1 MNIAAL
7 EQKKVSELYE
17 IARQLG
23 IAGYADLRRRDLI
36 YEILGAQA
44 DADAGDTDLPP
55 RVAVAPDDRPAVR
68 PRAPERQAPPAPR
81 REPRRTRSSR
91 VRQPISPS
99 WPDYMQGFDP
109 YAIGLDGLIRKTGV
123 LEILPDG
130 YGFLRSAEY
139 SYLPSA
145 DDIYVS
151 PSQIKRFSLRVGD
164 TVDGQIRPP
173 KEGQRFFALIRV
185 HSINGRTP
193 EAFDERTSY
202 DFLTPAYPDQPIRLE
217 TTPDELTTRVTDLF
231 APIGKGQRGLIVAPP
246 KSGKTVLLQKIAGG
260 ILVNEPGATVIALLI
275 DERPEDVTEFQ
286 RATPGA
292 EVVASTFDEAP
303 ERQVHIADLVLEKAK
318 RLVEAGQDVVVL
330 LDSITRLA
338 RAHQAAGENAGRA
351 ASDGVDAGAL
361 RGPKRLF
368 GAARAVEEGGSLT
381 VIATA
386 HVGTGNPTDDVIFE
400 EFRGTGN
407 MELVLR
413 RDLADRRLFPAVDL
427 AASGTRR
434 EEILLPPD
442 RLARIHAVRR
452 DLAGL
457 DPVDA
462 LPALLDRMRG
472 TDSNEAFL
480 AGGDGA

>member
-7 EQKKVSELYE
+7 EQKKVSELHE
-17 IARQLG
+17 IARRLG
-23 IAGYADLRRRDLI
+23 IEGYADLRRRDLI

-44 DADAGDTDLPP
+44 DAEADDADVSP
-55 RVAVAPDDRPAVR
+55 RVAAGSDDRPAMR
-68 PRAPERQAPPAPR
+68 PRGRRPSREGDAR
-81 REPRRTRSSR
+81 REPRRRRTRD
-91 VRQPISPS
+91 RQPISPD
-99 WPDYMQGFDP
+99 WPDYMQGYDP
-109 YAIGLDGLIRKTGV
+109 QGVTLEGLIRKTGV

-139 SYLPSA
+139 SYLPSP

-164 TVDGQIRPP
+164 TVDGQVRPP
-173 KEGQRFFALIRV
+173 KEGDRFFALIRV
-185 HSINGRTP
+185 HSINGRSP
-193 EAFDERTSY
+193 DAFDERSTY
-202 DFLTPAYPDQPIRLE
+202 DFLTPAYPDDQLTLE
-217 TTPDELTTRVTDLF
+217 TTPDELATRVIDLF

-246 KSGKTVLLQKIAGG
+246 KSGKTVLLQQIARG
-260 ILVNEPGATVIALLI
+260 IVANEPEATVIVLLI
-275 DERPEDVTEFQ
+275 DERPEEVTDFE
-286 RATPGA
+286 RTVPGA
-292 EVVASTFDEAP
+292 EIVASTFDEAP

-338 RAHQAAGENAGRA
+338 RAHNATFEGGGRTM
-351 ASDGVDAGAL
+351 SGGLEAGAL

-386 HVGTGNPTDDVIFE
+386 LVDTGSRMDDVIFE
-400 EFRGTGN
+400 EFKGTGN
-407 MELVLR
+407 MELVLSR
-413 RDLADRRLFPAVDL
+413 ELADRRVFPAVDL

-442 RLARIHAVRR
+442 RLSRIWVLRKMLADMSPVEAVEFLR
-452 DLAGL
+452 
-457 DPVDA
+457 
-462 LPALLDRMRG
+462 DRMS
-472 TDSNEAFL
+472 DSADNDAFL
-480 AGGDGA
+480 DSMNS